1 MRAITQLFPL
11 AFVVASLTAC
21 ADQVQFGDP
30 PFEPVEPAA
39 VDAVS
44 SAYTDCLTRE
54 AERIDDGKLSP
65 IGLAL
70 KVIPACE
77 KQFAALQAVAASGSG
92 RFQGHAIRDNLE
104 LEKEEYATR
113 VVLRERLDRAL
124 PP

>member
-1 MRAITQLFPL
+1 MRGETRL
-11 AFVVASLTAC
+11 AALVLAAALVAC

-39 VDAVS
+39 VEAVS
-44 SAYTDCLTRE
+44 SAYTDCLIQE
-54 AERIDDGKLSP
+54 ADRIDDGKISP

-77 KQFAALQAVAASGSG
+77 KQFAALEAVASSGNG
-92 RFQGHAIRDNLE
+92 RLGGHTIRDNLE
-104 LEKEEYATR
+104 HQKEEFATH
-113 VVLRERLDRAL
+113 VVLRERLARIL

>member
-1 MRAITQLFPL
+1 
-11 AFVVASLTAC
+11 LTAC

-44 SAYTDCLTRE
+44 SAYTDCLRRE

-77 KQFAALQAVAASGSG
+77 KQFAALEAVAASGSG
-92 RFQGHAIRDNLE
+92 RLGGHAIRDNLE
-104 LEKEEYATR
+104 QEKEDYATR
-113 VVLRERLDRAL
+113 VRAACAARSRASALALVLDDRARL
-124 PP
+124 SA